1 MGLETLFALV
11 LSQLQSEVLTDSY
24 MHSAGELFIADIYL
38 THNSFMNDL
47 TLKSERANGL
57 GSTL

>member
-1 MGLETLFALV
+1 MGLEPLFALV

-38 THNSFMNDL
+38 PPKLFY
-47 TLKSERANGL
+47 ERSNIEE
-57 GSTL
+57 